1 MKPLEGRVAVV
12 AGATRGAG
20 RGIARMLGE
29 AGATVYCTG
38 RGAAGTPSGGRHA
51 GRPETVEETAELV
64 TAAGGS
70 GIAVRVD
77 HAVEAE
83 VEALFARVRSEQGR
97 LDVLV
102 NVLGG
107 PTAEWKPFWEVKLA
121 KELAEWDAYV
131 RPHMITCW
139 HAAPLMME
147 AKRGLIATIQ
157 ESHHLGYGGGA
168 MFYDLGPTT
177 LKRFMYNLAEE
188 LAPHGVAAV
197 AIAPGFMRTE
207 EVLASMNA
215 TPENWRE
222 VAATSEEAKNWGF
235 AGSETPCFVGRA
247 VAALAADPEVM
258 RKSGGILSSWALS
271 EEYGFEDI
279 DGSRPHWG
287 SYFAANFPQ
296 YASAPAATGRR
307 WELVEVGKKAEPADG
322 AEASA
327 AGAETADVATR
338 AEAAVPA

>member
-38 RGAAGTPSGGRHA
+38 RGTAGSPSGGRHA
-51 GRPETVEETAELV
+51 GRPETVEETARMVDE
-64 TAAGGS
+64 AGGI

-83 VEALFARVRSEQGR
+83 VEALFARVRSEHGR

-107 PTAEWKPFWEVKLA
+107 PQAEWKPFWTLKLSE
-121 KELAEWDAYV
+121 ELPAWEAYV
-131 RPHMITCW
+131 RPHLVTCYY
-139 HAAPLMME
+139 AAPLMVE
-147 AKRGLIATIQ
+147 EKGGLIATIQ
-157 ESHHLGYGGGA
+157 ESHTLGYGGA
-168 MFYDLGPTT
+168 MFYDLGPTV
-177 LKRFMYNLAEE
+177 LKRVMYNLAEE

-197 AIAPGFMRTE
+197 SIAPGFMRTE
-207 EVLASMNA
+207 EVLASLKA
-215 TPENWRE
+215 TAENWRE
-222 VAATSEEAKNWGF
+222 VAETSEEAKGWGF

-258 RKSGGILSSWALS
+258 RWSGGILSSWELS
-271 EEYGFEDI
+271 EVYGFEDV
-279 DGSRPHWG
+279 DGNRPHWG
-287 SYFAANFPQ
+287 RYFAANFPQ
-296 YASAPAATGRR
+296 YANAQPKTGRR
-307 WELVEVGKKAEPADG
+307 WELTAIAGIEAE
-322 AEASA
+322 
-327 AGAETADVATR
+327 
-338 AEAAVPA
+338 AVPA

>member
-64 TAAGGS
+64 TAAGGT

-77 HAVEAE
+77 HGVEAE
-83 VEALFARVRSEQGR
+83 VEALFARVRREHGR

-107 PTAEWKPFWEVKLA
+107 PQAEWKPFWQLKLGE
-121 KELAEWDAYV
+121 ELAAWEAYV
-131 RPHMITCW
+131 RPHLVTSF
-139 HAAPLMME
+139 HAAPLMVE
-147 AKRGLIATIQ
+147 AKRGLIVTVQ
-157 ESHHLGYGGGA
+157 ETHTLGYGGA
-168 MFYDLGPTT
+168 MFYDLGPTV
-177 LKRFMYNLAEE
+177 LKRVMYNLAEE

-207 EVLASMNA
+207 EVLASLNA

-222 VAATSEEAKNWGF
+222 VAETSDEAKGWGF

-247 VAALAADPEVM
+247 IAALAADPDVM
-258 RKSGGILSSWALS
+258 RTSGRILSSWGLS
-271 EEYGFEDI
+271 EEYRFEDV
-279 DGSRPHWG
+279 DGNRPHWG
-287 SYFAANFPQ
+287 SFFATNFPQ
-296 YASAPAATGRR
+296 FAAAPPKTGRR
-307 WELVEVGKKAEPADG
+307 WELVEVGEG
-322 AEASA
+322 AA
-327 AGAETADVATR
+327 AGASANAAEGEAVTA
-338 AEAAVPA
+338 

>member
-20 RGIARMLGE
+20 RGIAQMLGE

-64 TAAGGS
+64 TAAGGN

-77 HAVEAE
+77 HGMEAE
-83 VEALFARVRSEQGR
+83 VKALFARVKREQGR

-107 PTAEWKPFWEVKLA
+107 PEAEWKPFWKL
-121 KELAEWDAYV
+121 KLGEELPAWEAYV
-131 RPHMITCW
+131 RPHLITSYY
-139 HAAPLMME
+139 AAPLMV
-147 AKRGLIATIQ
+147 AGRRGLIATVQ
-157 ESHHLGYGGGA
+157 ESHTLGYGGA
-168 MFYDLGPTT
+168 MFYDLGPTV
-177 LKRFMYNLAEE
+177 LKRVMYNLAEE

-207 EVLASMNA
+207 EVLATLNA
-215 TPENWRE
+215 TEETWRE
-222 VAATSEEAKNWGF
+222 VAVTSKAAQDYGLI
-235 AGSETPCFVGRA
+235 GSETPCFVGRA
-247 VAALAADPEVM
+247 IAALAADPQVM
-258 RKSGGILSSWALS
+258 RKSGRILSSWELS

-279 DGSRPHWG
+279 DGNRPHWG
-287 SYFAANFPQ
+287 RFFAENFPQ
-296 YASAPAATGRR
+296 YTTPPKTGWR
-307 WELVEVGKKAEPADG
+307 WELVEVGKGAD
-322 AEASA
+322 AEAPAESA
-327 AGAETADVATR
+327 DSAHSVDLAED
-338 AEAAVPA
+338 AAVPA

>member
-1 MKPLEGRVAVV
+1 MMKPLQGQVAVV

-38 RGAAGTPSGGRHA
+38 RGTADTPSGGRHA

-64 TAAGGS
+64 TAAGGT

-77 HAVEAE
+77 HGVEAE
-83 VEALFARVRSEQGR
+83 VEALFARVRREQGR

-107 PTAEWKPFWEVKLA
+107 PQAEWKPFWELKLGE
-121 KELAEWDAYV
+121 ELPAWEAYV
-131 RPHMITCW
+131 RPHLLTCW
-139 HAAPLMME
+139 YAAPLMVE
-147 AKRGLIATIQ
+147 GKRGLIVTVQ
-157 ESHHLGYGGGA
+157 ESHTLGYFGA
-168 MFYDLGPTT
+168 MFYDLGPLV
-177 LKRFMYNLAEE
+177 LKRVMYNLAEE

-207 EVLASMNA
+207 EVLATLGA

-222 VAATSEEAKNWGF
+222 VAETSEEARAYGF

-247 VAALAADPEVM
+247 IAALAADPDVI
-258 RKSGGILSSWALS
+258 RKSGRILSSWELS
-271 EEYGFEDI
+271 EEYGFEDV

-287 SYFAANFPQ
+287 RYFAANFPQ
-296 YASAPAATGRR
+296 FAAARPKTGWRWKLVQVENGAAETDSGESAD
-307 WELVEVGKKAEPADG
+307 V
-322 AEASA
+322 
-327 AGAETADVATR
+327 AETA
-338 AEAAVPA
+338 AVSA

>member
-1 MKPLEGRVAVV
+1 MQPLEGRIAVV

-38 RGAAGTPSGGRHA
+38 RGATGTPSGGRHA
-51 GRPETVEETAELV
+51 GRPETVEETARMVDE
-64 TAAGGS
+64 AGGR

-77 HAVEAE
+77 HGVKAE
-83 VEALFARVRSEQGR
+83 VQALFARVRGEHGR

-107 PTAEWKPFWEVKLA
+107 PQAEWKPFWELDLA
-121 KELAEWDAYV
+121 KELAAWAAYV
-131 RPHMITCW
+131 RPHLVTCW
-139 HAAPLMME
+139 SAAPLMVE
-147 AKRGLIATIQ
+147 GKRGLIAAIQ
-157 ESHHLGYGGGA
+157 ESHTLGYGGA
-168 MFYDLGPTT
+168 MFYDLGPTV
-177 LKRFMYNLAEE
+177 LKRAMYSLAEE

-207 EVLASMNA
+207 EVLASLHA

-222 VAATSEEAKNWGF
+222 VAETSDEAKGWGF

-271 EEYGFEDI
+271 EEYGFTDI

-287 SYFAANFPQ
+287 RYFAANFPQ
-296 YASAPAATGRR
+296 YANAQPKTGRR
-307 WELVEVGKKAEPADG
+307 WELVEVGKGTAGEEPLLAKL
-322 AEASA
+322 
-327 AGAETADVATR
+327 
-338 AEAAVPA
+338 